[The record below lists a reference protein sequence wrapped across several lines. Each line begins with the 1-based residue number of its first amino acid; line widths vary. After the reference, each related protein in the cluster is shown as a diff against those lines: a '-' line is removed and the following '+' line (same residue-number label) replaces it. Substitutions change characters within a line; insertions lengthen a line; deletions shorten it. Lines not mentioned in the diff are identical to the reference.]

1 MTGFLEHV
9 VSVMWRKW
17 TTLFC
22 DSCPLP
28 SFPLLPLCGLNGS
41 LGPHAHLCVVSGIL
55 KPTSAIFGR
64 LMVEFS
70 LTVDPANVI
79 DLRGGVSFNCSEI
92 CAGTNAEV
100 LCTRVPH
107 G

>member
-1 MTGFLEHV
+1 M
-9 VSVMWRKW
+9 
-17 TTLFC
+17 TLFY

-28 SFPLLPLCGLNGS
+28 SFPLLPLCDFNGS

-55 KPTSAIFGR
+55 KAISTIFGR

-70 LTVDPANVI
+70 FTVDPANVI

-100 LCTRVPH
+100 L
-107 G
+107 